1 MSSVENL
8 FESFKGAKALI
19 IGDVMVD
26 SYIWGKVDRISPE
39 APVPVV
45 HAIKRESRLGGAANV
60 ALNILALGATPILCS
75 IVGDDT
81 DGHNFIQLM
90 KTRGMQTR
98 GIIQSDKRITT
109 LKERILSG
117 SQHMLRVD
125 TESNLPLQALEE
137 RSLSQLIAQLI
148 PESDVIIFEDYDK
161 GTITPGIISKTIE
174 IANLHNIPVVVDP
187 KKVNF
192 LNYTGVTLF
201 KPNLKELREGLKM
214 DIDLSNEADIEYAV
228 EKLREELDAKQ
239 VLVTLSEKGLYYDT
253 GEEKIW
259 IPAHLRLISDV
270 SGAGDTVISIA
281 AIGLALNMPAKQ
293 IAALANLGGGL
304 VCEYIGVVPVPKD
317 RLMEEAIKK
326 NILE

>member
-1 MSSVENL
+1 M
-8 FESFKGAKALI
+8 
-19 IGDVMVD
+19 
-26 SYIWGKVDRISPE
+26 
-39 APVPVV
+39 
-45 HAIKRESRLGGAANV
+45 
-60 ALNILALGATPILCS
+60 
-75 IVGDDT
+75 
-81 DGHNFIQLM
+81 
-90 KTRGMQTR
+90 
-98 GIIQSDKRITT
+98 
-109 LKERILSG
+109 
-117 SQHMLRVD
+117 
-125 TESNLPLQALEE
+125 
-137 RSLSQLIAQLI
+137 IAQLI

-192 LNYTGVTLF
+192 LNYIGVTLF

>member
-60 ALNILALGATPILCS
+60 ALNVLALGATPILCS
-75 IVGDDT
+75 IIGDDK
-81 DGHNFIQLM
+81 DGNDFIQIM
-90 KTRGMQTR
+90 KTHGMQTR

-137 RSLSQLIAQLI
+137 RSLTQLIGKLI

-161 GTITPGIISKTIE
+161 GTITPDIITQTIE
-174 IANLHNIPVVVDP
+174 IAKAHNIPVVVDP

-192 LNYTGVTLF
+192 LNYKGVTLF

-214 DIDLSNEADIEYAV
+214 DIDPSNEADIQLAV
-228 EKLREELDAKQ
+228 GKLREELNAEQ
-239 VLVTLSEKGLYYDT
+239 VLVTLSEKGMYYDT
-253 GEEKIW
+253 NNEKIW
-259 IPAHLRLISDV
+259 IPAHVRLISDV

-281 AIGLALNMPAKQ
+281 AIGLAVKMPAKQ
-293 IAALANLGGGL
+293 LAALANLGGGL